1 MRWLDSITDSM
12 DMSLSKLWEIMK
24 VREAWHASVHG
35 VDKSLISRSG
45 IEPLLPAL
53 EVQSL
58 NHWTTREVPRPAF
71 FSFEFAW
78 YIFSSPFIFNLSK
91 SLHFQSISGS
101 CFVKSTW
108 KTFLTRLIKSIYI
121 MWIQSGCLASALQ
134 IFNLIFKTMT
144 HKLRPSV
151 RGLPTPYFL
160 WVSAGS

>member
-1 MRWLDSITDSM
+1 MLRLKKKKKTDTCLLKKLFIIWLH
-12 DMSLSKLWEIMK
+12 LAACEIL
-24 VREAWHASVHG
+24 V
-35 VDKSLISRSG
+35 SRSG

-78 YIFSSPFIFNLSK
+78 YIFSSPFIFSLSK

-121 MWIQSGCLASALQ
+121 MWLQSGCLASALQ

-160 WVSAGS
+160 WVSAGL